1 MNHAVP
7 ALPPSMPV
15 AARATGPVRVLVFP
29 SGTEVGQEIG
39 RALERSLHVQLHGAS
54 SRDDHGA
61 LAFARHARLP
71 SLDAPDFDARFRALL
86 AEWRIELV
94 FATHDSV
101 QDYLAPR
108 IASWGAVLANGD
120 PEACHIARS
129 KRATLD
135 TFAHTGWT
143 PRRHDDP
150 AAVTQWPVAVKP
162 DAGQGGQGF
171 ARAEDAAT
179 LAQAMAA
186 VAQPLVTEY
195 LPGEEISVDCF
206 SDRHRRLLYVGPRSR
221 ERVVGGIA
229 MRSRPLPADATV
241 GAIAEAINARLVL
254 RGPWFL
260 QLRRDA
266 QGRWKLLEFS
276 CRLSTGST
284 VARAA
289 GVNLPLL
296 AVQDFLERDVRILA
310 EPRLHVL
317 ERRLEHHA
325 VLDYAFD
332 TCYFDLDDTVICNG
346 IANPAAM
353 RLAYRLLELGKRL
366 VLLTRHPG
374 DIARTL
380 AAARIAPGLF
390 DDIVHLRQGEP
401 KSSAIRAPALFI
413 DNHFPERLEVS
424 RHHGIPVFDVDAL
437 DLLYR

>member
-1 MNHAVP
+1 MPVRPLP
-7 ALPPSMPV
+7 APV
-15 AARATGPVRVLVFP
+15 AARPPGPVRVLVFP
-29 SGTEVGQEIG
+29 AGTEVGLEIG
-39 RALERSLHVQLHGAS
+39 RALEHSLHVHLHGAG

-61 LAFARHARLP
+61 LAFRRYAAVP
-71 SLDAPDFDARFRALL
+71 PLDAPDFDARFAALL
-86 AEWRIELV
+86 DEWGIELV

-101 QDYLAPR
+101 QAYLAPR
-108 IASWGAVLANGD
+108 MAAWGAALVNGD
-120 PEACHIARS
+120 PEACRIARS

-135 TFAHTGWT
+135 AFAHTGWV
-143 PRRHDDP
+143 PRRHDAP
-150 AAVTQWPVAVKP
+150 AAITQWPVAVKP

-171 ARAEDAAT
+171 ARADDAAM

-186 VAQPLVTEY
+186 VAQPVVTEY

-206 SDRHRRLLYVGPRSR
+206 SDRHGRLRYVGPRSR

-229 MRSRPLPADATV
+229 MRSRPLPPDATV
-241 GAIAEAINARLVL
+241 GAIAAAIHARLAL

-296 AVQDFLERDVRILA
+296 TVQDFLGRDVEVLA
-310 EPRLHVL
+310 EPRLRVL

-325 VLDYAFD
+325 VLDYDFD
-332 TCYFDLDDTVICNG
+332 TCYFDLDDTLVCNG
-346 IANPAAM
+346 VANPAAM
-353 RLAYRLLELGKRL
+353 RLAYRLLERGKRL

-380 AAARIAPGLF
+380 ADARIAPALF
-390 DDIVHLRQGEP
+390 EQIVHLRAGEP

>member
-1 MNHAVP
+1 MPVP
-7 ALPPSMPV
+7 APPRPP
-15 AARATGPVRVLVFP
+15 GPVRVLVFP
-29 SGTEVGQEIG
+29 AGTEVGLEIG
-39 RALERSLHVQLHGAS
+39 RALERSLHVQLHGAG

-61 LAFARHARLP
+61 LAFPRHARIPPLG
-71 SLDAPDFDARFRALL
+71 APEFDAQFSALL
-86 AEWRIELV
+86 AQWQIELV

-101 QDYLAPR
+101 QAYLAPR
-108 IASWGAVLANGD
+108 IAAWGAAMLANGD
-120 PEACHIARS
+120 PEACRIARS

-135 TFAHTGWT
+135 MFAHTGWV
-143 PRRHDDP
+143 PRRHDE
-150 AAVTQWPVAVKP
+150 AAAITQWPVAVKP

-171 ARAEDAAT
+171 ARADDAAM

-186 VAQPLVTEY
+186 VSQPLVTEY

-206 SDRHRRLLYVGPRSR
+206 SDRHGRLLYVGPRSR

-241 GAIAEAINARLVL
+241 SAIAAAIHARLAL

-266 QGRWKLLEFS
+266 HGRWKLLEFS

-296 AVQDFLERDVRILA
+296 MVQDFLGRDVEVLP
-310 EPRLHVL
+310 EPRLRVL

-325 VLDYAFD
+325 VLDYDFD
-332 TCYFDLDDTVICNG
+332 TCYFDLDDTLVCNG
-346 IANPAAM
+346 VANPAAM
-353 RLAYRLLELGKRL
+353 RLAYRLLERGKRL
-366 VLLTRHPG
+366 VLLTRHAG
-374 DIARTL
+374 DIACTL
-380 AAARIAPGLF
+380 ASARIAPGLF
-390 DDIVHLRQGEP
+390 DEIVHLREGEP
-401 KSSAIRAPALFI
+401 KSAAIHPPSLFI